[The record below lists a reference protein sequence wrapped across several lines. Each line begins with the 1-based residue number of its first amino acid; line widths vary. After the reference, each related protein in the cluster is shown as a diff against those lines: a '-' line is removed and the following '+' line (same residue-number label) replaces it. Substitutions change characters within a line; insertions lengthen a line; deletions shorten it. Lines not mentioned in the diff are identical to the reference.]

1 MIALKTV
8 SKSYKKQAI
17 LRDISHNFGQGVTV
31 ITGKSGAGK
40 STLLRMCATVEKPS
54 SGDILWQDI
63 SILKKPKI
71 FRNVLGYAP
80 QQIDFPPDI
89 TALDFLR
96 YVGALK
102 GMSAKNSTE
111 QGLSLLTRLELD
123 ADADKFIQMFSGG
136 MRRRLGLAQAFFGRP
151 QCLVLD
157 EPTAELDPQTARVVH
172 DLIFETGK
180 AATVLMTTHLAG
192 SLQQYD
198 FEEFEIVQANRS

>member
-8 SKSYKKQAI
+8 SKSYKKQTI

-54 SGDILWQDI
+54 SGDILWQDV
-63 SILKKPKI
+63 SILKRPKA
-71 FRNVLGYAP
+71 FRGVLGYAP

-96 YVGALK
+96 YIGALK
-102 GMSAKNSTE
+102 GVSAKNSTR
-111 QGLSLLTRLELD
+111 QGLSLLTRLELE

-136 MRRRLGLAQAFFGRP
+136 MRRRLGLAQAFLGQP
-151 QCLVLD
+151 QCLILD
-157 EPTAELDPQTARVVH
+157 EPTAELDPQTAGLVH
-172 DLIFETGK
+172 DLIFEAGQT
-180 AATVLMTTHLAG
+180 ATILMTTHLAG
-192 SLQQYD
+192 SLKQYD
-198 FEEFEIVQANRS
+198 FEEFEIAQLRKS